1 VFDRDARAATNAVK
15 VNDKNEARSHI
26 SRRCKNYLQF
36 RSHALWQPG
45 RLPDCACGV
54 SDEVSMAS
62 LIFGLLLV
70 LAAILMLRLAKPQ
83 PDGSPVRFL
92 AGDGLVTVYA
102 LFVTAF
108 VSMGVVM
115 TINGTVRLVAVASAY
130 VD

>member
-1 VFDRDARAATNAVK
+1 
-15 VNDKNEARSHI
+15 
-26 SRRCKNYLQF
+26 
-36 RSHALWQPG
+36 
-45 RLPDCACGV
+45 
-54 SDEVSMAS
+54 MAS

-115 TINGTVRLVAVASAY
+115 TINGTVKLVAVASAY